1 MIDVS
6 PLVAFMYAQDNISDA
21 EQKLSDL
28 PAEILTKLNQIHML
42 LFEIQEYL
50 IDNSNICI

>member
-1 MIDVS
+1 MIDVP

-21 EQKLSDL
+21 EQKLFDL
-28 PAEILTKLNQIHML
+28 PDEILTKLNQIHML

-50 IDNSNICI
+50 IDNSNISI

>member
-28 PAEILTKLNQIHML
+28 PDEILTKLNQIHML

-50 IDNSNICI
+50 IDNSNICV